1 LKASYENKCAD
12 VAALEERLAEKDK
25 ELIEL
30 WEGLDVH
37 QNVTESK
44 FSELVS
50 TNADLKQS
58 VKDLTAAA
66 TSFLKWLKSW
76 KLLNATFSKLLKFRR
91 WKLQLWKKIW

>member
-30 WEGLDVH
+30 REGLDVH

-50 TNADLKQS
+50 TNADLKIS

-66 TSFLKWLKSW
+66 TRLPEVTERLEAAEREI
-76 KLLNATFSKLLKFRR
+76 L
-91 WKLQLWKKIW
+91 